1 MSLNASSRFML
12 PTKLFYGALISFNFG
27 SSRPPPFPGLWL
39 SEREIRKT
47 EGSWVTLWSFKRR
60 IFNAIEGQLLELN
73 DRIDQYTC
81 DMTTRNI
88 NRIAIKNSV
97 TRCCNEK

>member
-1 MSLNASSRFML
+1 M
-12 PTKLFYGALISFNFG
+12 
-27 SSRPPPFPGLWL
+27 
-39 SEREIRKT
+39 
-47 EGSWVTLWSFKRR
+47 TLWSFKRR